1 MLKYSNFAIVGIDVS
16 SEFHIASAI
25 APDGSKLF
33 SNFRF
38 NNLPDDINSF
48 VQKINE
54 LKLSYPEIVCGI
66 ESTGSFH
73 STLLK
78 SINSSNIETVLIN
91 PSITNNTRK
100 KTVRKVKNDKFDS
113 FGIINAIKTQEFLP
127 SYVPTQHILEL
138 RQFVRDYYS
147 FTDSAVKYKLKL
159 KSLLNNYWI
168 GYLNVFGSP
177 YSVTSLALLAKYP
190 SPSSILN
197 AKKSSI
203 IKILMFAR
211 KGPSYANSTYDALI
225 KSCKD
230 SLSVFPNSNYDTSIL
245 FYVDTISKLEA
256 SANMLEQHV
265 IQFVN
270 SDACDSQFRINY
282 NLLLSIPA
290 VGDFTAIAILAELG
304 NFYNFKSAKSIIAYF
319 GMDPKIVQSGKF
331 AANGLRITKAGS
343 SVARRAIFSIA
354 IRSVSSTRNG
364 KLINPILREDY
375 LAKCKS
381 KAKLVALGHIMHK
394 VVKII
399 FSVLKNQKKFKL
411 ITKDEHIKLFKLT
424 KSA

>member
-16 SEFHIASAI
+16 SEFHIASAV

-38 NNLPDDINSF
+38 DNLPDDINSF

-54 LKLSYPEIVCGI
+54 LKLMYPEIVCGI

-78 SINSSNIETVLIN
+78 SINSNNIETVLIN
-91 PSITNNTRK
+91 PSITNTTRK
-100 KTVRKVKNDKFDS
+100 KTVRKVKNDNFDAS
-113 FGIINAIKTQEFLP
+113 NVINAIKSQEFIP
-127 SYVPTQHILEL
+127 SNVPDQHILEL

-147 FTDSAVKYKLKL
+147 FIDSAVKYKLKL
-159 KSLLNNYWI
+159 KSLLNAYWI

-177 YSVTSLALLAKYP
+177 YSMTSLALLAKYP

-197 AKKSSI
+197 AKKSNI
-203 IKILMFAR
+203 IKILMIAR
-211 KGPSYANSTYDALI
+211 KGASYANSTYDVLI

-230 SLSVFPNSNYDTSIL
+230 SLSVFPNSNYDKSIL
-245 FYVDTISKLEA
+245 FYVDTISKLED

-270 SDACDSQFRINY
+270 SDACDLQFRNNY
-282 NLLLSIPA
+282 KLLLSIPA
-290 VGDFTAIAILAELG
+290 IGNFTAIAILAELG
-304 NFYNFKSAKSIIAYF
+304 NFHIFKSAKSIIAYF

-331 AANGLRITKAGS
+331 SANGLRITKAGS
-343 SVARRAIFSIA
+343 SIARRAIFAVALRNVSCN
-354 IRSVSSTRNG
+354 RSRNP
-364 KLINPILREDY
+364 INPILREEY
-375 LAKCKS
+375 LSKCKS

-394 VVKII
+394 IVKII
-399 FSVLKNQKKFKL
+399 FSVLKNQKKFEF
-411 ITKDEHIKLFKLT
+411 IAKDEHIKLFNLK